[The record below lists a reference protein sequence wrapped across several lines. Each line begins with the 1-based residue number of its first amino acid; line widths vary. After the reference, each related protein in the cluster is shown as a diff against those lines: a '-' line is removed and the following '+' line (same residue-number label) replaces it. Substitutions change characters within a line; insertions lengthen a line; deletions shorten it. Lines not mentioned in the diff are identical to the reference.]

1 MKVMVINSLYYPN
14 IIGGAE
20 KSTQVIVENLKK
32 FDIEPANHTDAAV
45 MNKISNNR
53 MRKIISEG
61 GTGASFMPGWKG
73 MLTEDEI
80 NAVISYIRLIAAN

>member
-32 FDIEPANHTDAAV
+32 FDIEPVVLT
-45 MNKISNNR
+45 ISD
-53 MRKIISEG
+53 KE
-61 GTGASFMPGWKG
+61 K
-73 MLTEDEI
+73 
-80 NAVISYIRLIAAN
+80 Y